1 MSKKHRQHDHEEHI
15 DETWLIPYADLLTL
29 LLALFIVLFASSQID
44 SKKFEE
50 LRQSFNA
57 AFQGGKS
64 FFENQTPAP
73 SADGIGIKT
82 KDMTNSPDNKKL
94 TSDDKKNE
102 NQQQS
107 AQQTSQATTQQQAQL
122 GQSPLNQDKNQ
133 SHLNDP
139 NQQSQLTF
147 EQKQLQM
154 EQERRELDQLR
165 KQIDAYIQENGLT
178 TQLRTELNE
187 RELKLVISDHALFA
201 SGSAILRP
209 DARRLAVVVAE
220 LLSKYQQ
227 YEVVVAGHTD
237 NIPIKNALFESN
249 WDLSSARA
257 LSFMKVLHQ
266 NPDVGEK
273 RFSAV
278 GYGEYR
284 PVETNDNEAGRSKN
298 RRVEVSIIRKF
309 GDTSPLPQPVRQP

>member
-1 MSKKHRQHDHEEHI
+1 MSKKHKQHDHEEHV
-15 DETWLIPYADLLTL
+15 DESWLIPYADLLTL
-29 LLALFIVLFASSQID
+29 LLALFIVLFASSQMD

-50 LRQSFNA
+50 LKNSFNA

-73 SADGIGIKT
+73 SSDGIGVRT
-82 KDMTNSPDNKKL
+82 KDNTDSDQSRRLESDQTNKPNPQQQAQQNNQQNGEQNNQQQQSQL
-94 TSDDKKNE
+94 AQ

-107 AQQTSQATTQQQAQL
+107 QQNQNNQQTQQQ
-122 GQSPLNQDKNQ
+122 
-133 SHLNDP
+133 
-139 NQQSQLTF
+139 F
-147 EQKQLQM
+147 EQRQMQM
-154 EQERRELDQLR
+154 EQERRELDQL
-165 KQIDAYIQENGLT
+165 KQSIDTYIQENGLT

-201 SGSAILRP
+201 SGSANLRP
-209 DARRLAVVVAE
+209 DAQRLAVKVSE
-220 LLSKYQQ
+220 LLSNHPQ

-237 NIPIKNALFESN
+237 NIPIRNAAFESN
-249 WDLSSARA
+249 WDLSLARA

-266 NPDVGEK
+266 NPNVGES

-278 GYGEYR
+278 GYGEFR
-284 PVETNDNEAGRSKN
+284 PVETNDTEAGRSKN

-309 GDTSPLPQPVRQP
+309 SDPTPLPQPVRQ